1 MELGGYGLLI
11 GKITGSRPQ
20 RRGNP
25 HWLLVMQPGDPDHPS
40 YRIAVN
46 LQTTEKK
53 KAPELQYQIIDFNRR
68 STKAGDAL
76 IKALT
81 KLAPTR
87 YFFPL
92 SSMPDLPRLDFVR
105 GGFINPAKFTDLPAR
120 SRALQNEF
128 RQAVADARKAG
139 TMVAVFGTG
148 YPIDP
153 GKGRSVPTGFTG
165 IENLHMNQGARNLI
179 NGEPHYRENAAG
191 QDGGIIFL
199 LPGGAKGFFVK
210 FRAQTMVTDLN
221 GNPADT
227 GIKELDRTS
236 QAVRNAIM
244 LRRRTRSMAA
254 RRTNVQSITAPVGG
268 TAPAASRGKQHPV
281 ATPNPNGYVFADLD
295 PNDLSGKFIPDDD
308 SATYLTPYVMDRS
321 KGAVRG
327 PVKAPHKYPT
337 MDLATVVG
345 ANPPGYVS
353 NSSGKS
359 IAFDII
365 GDSGAADD
373 KALEAYEVKVTQL
386 ITRDAANSQ
395 PAFLYHVGD
404 VVYFYGEQNFYYG
417 QFYEPFK
424 AYPAPIFAIPGNHDG
439 ITYNDNMESLG
450 PFQNAFCAPTPARW
464 SGSGGLR
471 RSAMT
476 QPGVYFTLDAP
487 LVSIIGLY
495 SNCGESLGWLDEQ
508 QYLFLYQ
515 ELSRL
520 KKLKSGGLPAVILAI
535 HHVPRWM
542 PGEKDPMSTNID
554 ATCKKAGFWPD
565 AVISGHAHLY
575 QRLVRQDTGQDIP
588 YIITGAGGHA
598 ISPGQEVAKPYM
610 KTLDARLGHVMFESG
625 YVRATVTSPAKGDPS
640 LRFEYH
646 SVKPASR
653 GPDDLC
659 QLNLKTNKLI

>member
-1 MELGGYGLLI
+1 MALSGYGLLI
-11 GKITGSRPQ
+11 GKISASRPQ

-25 HWLLVMQPGDPDHPS
+25 HWLLVVQPGDPDHPR
-40 YRIAVN
+40 YRVAVN
-46 LQTTEKK
+46 LQTTEGR
-53 KAPELQYQIIDFNRR
+53 KAPELQYQIVDFNRR

-76 IKALT
+76 IKELT
-81 KLAPTR
+81 RLAPTK
-87 YFFPL
+87 YFL
-92 SSMPDLPRLDFVR
+92 SASSTPDLPHLDFVR
-105 GGFINPAKFTDLPAR
+105 GGFIDPAKFTDLPAG
-120 SRALQNEF
+120 SRELQNEF
-128 RQAVADARKAG
+128 REAVADAKKAG

-165 IENLHMNQGARNLI
+165 IDNLHMNQGARNLI
-179 NGEPHYRENAAG
+179 NCEPHYRENAAE

-199 LPGGAKGFFVK
+199 APSGPKGFFVK
-210 FRAQTMVTDLN
+210 FRTQTTATGLD
-221 GNPADT
+221 GNPTDT

-236 QAVRNAIM
+236 EAVRRAIM
-244 LRRRTRSMAA
+244 PTRRTQRMAA
-254 RRTNVQSITAPVGG
+254 QRTGVHSVSAPLGG
-268 TAPAASRGKQHPV
+268 AVPAAPRGKQHPV
-281 ATPNPNGYVFADLD
+281 ATPNGKGYVFADLD
-295 PNDLSGKFIPDDD
+295 PNDASGKFIPDDD
-308 SATYLTPYVMDRS
+308 DKTYKTPYVMDRS

-327 PVKAPHKYPT
+327 PVPVPHVYPT

-365 GDSGAADD
+365 GDSGAATDL
-373 KALEAYEVKVTQL
+373 ALQSLEVKVTQL
-386 ITRDAANSQ
+386 ITQNAASSQ

-404 VVYFYGEQNFYYG
+404 VVYYYGEENFYYG

-439 ITYNDNMESLG
+439 ITYNDSMISLDS
-450 PFQNAFCAPTPARW
+450 FQKAFCAPTPDRW
-464 SGSGGLR
+464 IGSGGIR

-476 QPGVYFTLDAP
+476 QPGVYFTLNTP

-495 SNCGESLGWLDEQ
+495 SNCGESLGWLNEP

-515 ELSRL
+515 ELVRL
-520 KKLKSGGLPAVILAI
+520 KKLRSGGLPAVILAI
-535 HHVPRWM
+535 HHIPRWM
-542 PGEKDPMSTNID
+542 PGEKDPTSTNID
-554 ATCKKAGFWPD
+554 AACKKADFWPD

-575 QRLVRQDTGQDIP
+575 QRIVRQDTGQDIP

-598 ISPGQEVAKPYM
+598 LNAGQEVAKPYM
-610 KTLDARLGHVMFESG
+610 AKLDARLGRVMIESG
-625 YVRATVTSPAKGDPS
+625 YVRATVASPAKGDPV

-646 SVKPASR
+646 SVNPAGR

-659 QLNLKTNKLI
+659 QLNLRTSKLI